1 MVKKPVAK
9 KEKKKTAKQLQDE
22 LNKKR
27 LEAFNSAVAGVRDI
41 FAKVKYEKT
50 KPPRIVYLKQQ
61 NDNKRNNWWRRN
73 GTQRKD
79 SMSII
84 FRTNAQRDKVLEH
97 LKEFTGRRFNTDWT
111 TQRTL
116 SSLGH
121 LVFDFNYMFPDK
133 IRKDETIEEK
143 KKPITFHVVVKYDD
157 DKAFK
162 NLPYSNDLLNRTVGS
177 LIDKRKPDTS
187 LEQQILYQINTKLHE
202 LGSGAPVNLTITGDT
217 GEYKKIIGFIPG
229 SSGVHADFVGIDED
243 GEQKCFISHKDAG
256 GPKGF
261 QQYSGISSKA
271 GNTIHNAKETKRF
284 REIIANKESSDFDNQ
299 SFSLDIK
306 SNPKLQIRSVLGPS
320 WNGGG
325 TSKGENNCSHF
336 MQGYVDVIQKSQY
349 NKGKLAQITIR
360 FGEKNIHASDINS
373 FIMDDNYAPTLG
385 ARKTNEDRSVT
396 FDDKEVEKVRGGI
409 FSSAYIKGRSNNI
422 ELPVDDS
429 EIF

>member
-9 KEKKKTAKQLQDE
+9 KEKKKSARQLQVE

-41 FAKVKYEKT
+41 FAKVKYKKT
-50 KPPRIVYLKQQ
+50 KPPRIVYLKRA
-61 NDNKRNNWWRRN
+61 NDNKQNNWWRIN

-84 FRTNAQRDKVLEH
+84 FRTNSQRHLVLKH
-97 LKEFTGRRFNTDWT
+97 LKEFMDKRFNTDWT

-121 LVFDFNYMFPDK
+121 LMFDLNYMFPDK
-133 IRKDETIEEK
+133 IRNDETIEVK
-143 KKPITFHVVVKYDD
+143 KTITFHVVVKYDD
-157 DKAFK
+157 DQAFR
-162 NLPYSNDLLNRTVGS
+162 NLAYSNNLLNRTVES
-177 LIDKRKPDTS
+177 LINQRNPDTA
-187 LEQQILYQINTKLHE
+187 LEQQILYELNTKLEE
-202 LGSGAPVNLTITGDT
+202 LGGGAPVNLTIQGDT
-217 GEYKKIIGFIPG
+217 GKYKKIIGFIPG

-243 GEQKCFISHKDAG
+243 GKQKCFISHKDAG
-256 GPKGF
+256 GPKSF
-261 QQYSGISSKA
+261 QQYSGISDKA
-271 GNTIHNAKETKRF
+271 GNNIHNAKETKRF

-306 SNPKLQIRSVLGPS
+306 GNPQLQIRSVLGPS

-325 TSKGENNCSHF
+325 TNKGENNCSHF
-336 MQGYVDVIQKSQY
+336 MQGYVDVIGNSQY

-385 ARKTNEDRSVT
+385 ARKTNENRSVT
-396 FDDKEVEKVRGGI
+396 SDDNEVKNVRGGI
-409 FSSAYIKGRSNNI
+409 FSSAYIKGRPNNI

-429 EIF
+429 EIL

>member
-9 KEKKKTAKQLQDE
+9 KEKKKSARQLQVE

-41 FAKVKYEKT
+41 VAKVKYKKT
-50 KPPRIVYLKQQ
+50 KPPRIVYLKKQ
-61 NDNKRNNWWRRN
+61 NDNQRNNWWRRN
-73 GTQRKD
+73 GTQIKT

-97 LKEFTGRRFNTDWT
+97 VKEFMDRRFNTDWT
-111 TQRTL
+111 TERNL

-121 LVFDFNYMFPDK
+121 LVFDLKYMVPDEVK
-133 IRKDETIEEK
+133 PKTIK
-143 KKPITFHVVVKYDD
+143 FHVVVKYDD
-157 DKAFK
+157 DQAFK
-162 NLPYSNDLLNRTVGS
+162 NLPYSNDLLNRTVES
-177 LIDKRKPDTS
+177 LISKRKPDTS
-187 LEQQILYQINTKLHE
+187 LEQQILYQINTKLE
-202 LGSGAPVNLTITGDT
+202 DLGSGAPVDLTITGDT

-325 TSKGENNCSHF
+325 NNIGENNCTHF
-336 MQGYVDVIQKSQY
+336 MQGYVEVIRKREY

-409 FSSAYIKGRSNNI
+409 FSSAYIKGRPNNI

-429 EIF
+429 EIL